1 MKIVLPLFLFLNV
14 LTFLPRQGYTQ
25 QTQQGPWNSPLMVA
39 TSNDGITFAAANIFQ
54 DSSGVPS
61 LIRWKGDTLICVF
74 QWFRKPD
81 PSPTWDRVAV
91 KFSYDAGLNWTQPTP
106 LVFRNFPANYQRP
119 FDPTV
124 VTFGKDSLRI
134 YYSSSD
140 GLPQGGLSAIVNTY
154 SAVSADGINFY
165 FEQGARV
172 DDATRPVIDP
182 AITWFKNQWQYT
194 APRGAPQDGAFH
206 YTSTNGL
213 TFKAEQVIPSDNVH
227 NWTGNLMVDLAGK
240 LRFYGSGSKLWF
252 SSSSDGFS
260 WSSYTDTNLKG
271 GDPSVLQLGSSS
283 YLAIY
288 VGERYGTN
296 PVTIPTLTT
305 KAVSAIGA
313 TTASSGGNVSADGG
327 ASVTA
332 RGVVWSTISSPTV
345 SLTTRTSDGAGT
357 GAFNS
362 ALSSLSP
369 NTNYYVRAYATN
381 SAGTAYGNEVS
392 FRTLQTP
399 TLSVTPNSLT
409 FSSSGGSLSLSIRS
423 NASWTV
429 SESLDFITISP
440 SAGTGDGSVTV
451 TCSVNSSSQSRSGN
465 LSVQTSG
472 LPIQE
477 VSIQQAG
484 MPVSSTAVLTA
495 DFSRTG
501 KAPKDLLGVNIGPG
515 SSIKGYQE
523 AGIREIRTHDFYGPC
538 DYWQYTVNA
547 LDTSAKRFRST
558 FDPTKESSYNWKDS
572 DAKMDSIVRNGFR
585 PFFRLG
591 ISWPNTINVPT
602 FPPLDASGQTFQ
614 TFGEISR
621 RTVMHYTKGWHNG
634 FTYPIRHW
642 EIWNEPDFNEKFWS
656 GSQGTP
662 INYFNLYKSASTA
675 IKQVDA
681 QMKVGGPGLAYAS
694 LFFKK
699 QGYVTEFMAYCQS
712 NRLPLDFYSWH
723 LYDIRNPQGI
733 KAYADTVRT
742 YLDRYGFTSS
752 ESFITEINPDLKGG
766 SFQNN
771 ARGAAWVTGAF
782 ITCNQAPVDKFF
794 WYRGVQ
800 LSPLADPD
808 GPSSGNLLWPGLAYR
823 LYSSFLTEN
832 IKTVPVGGE
841 QVITTSFDRDT
852 TSLQALAGQ
861 SVSRDTLS
869 LLVSHL
875 NSPSVNLSLQ
885 LNQVPWNGSAR
896 VILTR
901 LNDPDRRLVI
911 TESTAMVEGGR
922 VTLSVGN
929 AATPGTFL
937 LRLVRKQATPI
948 FDFLPSEILEVF
960 PNPASDRLEIMALS
974 DLKGPATCRLIH
986 LNGQILHR
994 ETLPGLMA
1002 GDRKSLNLSHLPTGM
1017 YILQLQTLKG
1027 IWNRK
1032 VDIVR

>member
-1 MKIVLPLFLFLNV
+1 
-14 LTFLPRQGYTQ
+14 
-25 QTQQGPWNSPLMVA
+25 
-39 TSNDGITFAAANIFQ
+39 
-54 DSSGVPS
+54 
-61 LIRWKGDTLICVF
+61 
-74 QWFRKPD
+74 
-81 PSPTWDRVAV
+81 
-91 KFSYDAGLNWTQPTP
+91 
-106 LVFRNFPANYQRP
+106 
-119 FDPTV
+119 
-124 VTFGKDSLRI
+124 
-134 YYSSSD
+134 
-140 GLPQGGLSAIVNTY
+140 
-154 SAVSADGINFY
+154 
-165 FEQGARV
+165 
-172 DDATRPVIDP
+172 
-182 AITWFKNQWQYT
+182 
-194 APRGAPQDGAFH
+194 
-206 YTSTNGL
+206 
-213 TFKAEQVIPSDNVH
+213 
-227 NWTGNLMVDLAGK
+227 
-240 LRFYGSGSKLWF
+240 
-252 SSSSDGFS
+252 
-260 WSSYTDTNLKG
+260 
-271 GDPSVLQLGSSS
+271 
-283 YLAIY
+283 
-288 VGERYGTN
+288 
-296 PVTIPTLTT
+296 
-305 KAVSAIGA
+305 
-313 TTASSGGNVSADGG
+313 
-327 ASVTA
+327 
-332 RGVVWSTISSPTV
+332 
-345 SLTTRTSDGAGT
+345 
-357 GAFNS
+357 
-362 ALSSLSP
+362 
-369 NTNYYVRAYATN
+369 
-381 SAGTAYGNEVS
+381 
-392 FRTLQTP
+392 
-399 TLSVTPNSLT
+399 
-409 FSSSGGSLSLSIRS
+409 
-423 NASWTV
+423 
-429 SESLDFITISP
+429 
-440 SAGTGDGSVTV
+440 
-451 TCSVNSSSQSRSGN
+451 
-465 LSVQTSG
+465 
-472 LPIQE
+472 
-477 VSIQQAG
+477 
-484 MPVSSTAVLTA
+484 
-495 DFSRTG
+495 
-501 KAPKDLLGVNIGPG
+501 
-515 SSIKGYQE
+515 
-523 AGIREIRTHDFYGPC
+523 
-538 DYWQYTVNA
+538 
-547 LDTSAKRFRST
+547 
-558 FDPTKESSYNWKDS
+558 
-572 DAKMDSIVRNGFR
+572 
-585 PFFRLG
+585 
-591 ISWPNTINVPT
+591 
-602 FPPLDASGQTFQ
+602 
-614 TFGEISR
+614 
-621 RTVMHYTKGWHNG
+621 
-634 FTYPIRHW
+634 
-642 EIWNEPDFNEKFWS
+642 
-656 GSQGTP
+656 
-662 INYFNLYKSASTA
+662 
-675 IKQVDA
+675 
-681 QMKVGGPGLAYAS
+681 MKVGGPGLAYAS

-800 LSPLADPD
+800 LSPLADLD

-911 TESTAMVEGGR
+911 TESAAMVEGGR

-1017 YILQLQTLKG
+1017 YILQLQTSKG